1 MLRFATPL
9 IAALAL
15 CALVRAAHA
24 GAEVVDGDGLHLG
37 SERIRLW
44 GIDAPE
50 LDQKCKRGGASYPCG
65 QQARAALAALVAAGE
80 VRCERVNHDRYGRT
94 VARCSVEGRDLG
106 AEMVRLGW
114 AVDFPRYSE
123 GFYREQE
130 RDARKARR
138 GVWADGEFMPPV
150 TWRRQHRPIGKPRS

>member
-1 MLRFATPL
+1 MPRFATL
-9 IAALAL
+9 LTAALVL
-15 CALVRAAHA
+15 CTLMPAARA
-24 GAEVVDGDGLHLG
+24 GVEVVDGDGLRVG
-37 SERIRLW
+37 SERVRLW

-50 LDQKCKRGGASYPCG
+50 LDQECKRDGASYPCG
-65 QQARAALAALVAAGE
+65 QHARAALAALVAAGE
-80 VRCERVNHDRYGRT
+80 VRCETVNHDRYGRT
-94 VARCSVEGRDLG
+94 VARCLVEGRDLG

-150 TWRRQHRPIGKPRS
+150 TWRRRHRPAGKPRS